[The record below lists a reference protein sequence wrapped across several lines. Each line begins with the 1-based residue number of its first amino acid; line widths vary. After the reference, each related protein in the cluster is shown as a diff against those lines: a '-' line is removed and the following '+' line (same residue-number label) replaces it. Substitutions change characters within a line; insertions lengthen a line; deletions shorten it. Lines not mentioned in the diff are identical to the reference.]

1 MQGEGTAANEA
12 EDAASPA
19 AAQAADP
26 LRAAFEA
33 HYEGL
38 VRLCSLLA
46 GRREDGE
53 EIVQE
58 AFARLAR
65 DPTRLASLPPE
76 AVEPYL
82 RRTAVNVWKN
92 RWRRLRVEQRHRLK
106 AGEITGVDPRT
117 GLSFEERD
125 DLWEAVI
132 KLPPRRRACLVL
144 RYYEDLT
151 ERDTARTL
159 GCSVGTVKS
168 QTSKAL
174 GQLRKELG
182 AR

>member
-12 EDAASPA
+12 ERHAAGPPA
-19 AAQAADP
+19 MDP

-33 HYEGL
+33 HYERL

-46 GRREDGE
+46 GRREDAE
-53 EIVQE
+53 DIVQE

-65 DPTRLASLPPE
+65 DTGKLMSLPPE

-92 RWRRLRVEQRHRLK
+92 RWRRLRVEHQHRQT
-106 AGEITGVDPRT
+106 AGEVTGAEDRV

-125 DLWEAVI
+125 DVWRAVLM
-132 KLPPRRRACLVL
+132 LPPRQRACLVL

-151 ERDTARTL
+151 ERDTARAL

-174 GQLRKELG
+174 AQLRKEVG
-182 AR
+182 ER

>member
-1 MQGEGTAANEA
+1 MGVGGLRRIQGHQRTRPVAPSSRCTGQPPARGACSDGCMQGEGTAANEA

-106 AGEITGVDPRT
+106 AGQITGVDPRT
-117 GLSFEERD
+117 G
-125 DLWEAVI
+125 
-132 KLPPRRRACLVL
+132 
-144 RYYEDLT
+144 
-151 ERDTARTL
+151 
-159 GCSVGTVKS
+159 
-168 QTSKAL
+168 
-174 GQLRKELG
+174 
-182 AR
+182 